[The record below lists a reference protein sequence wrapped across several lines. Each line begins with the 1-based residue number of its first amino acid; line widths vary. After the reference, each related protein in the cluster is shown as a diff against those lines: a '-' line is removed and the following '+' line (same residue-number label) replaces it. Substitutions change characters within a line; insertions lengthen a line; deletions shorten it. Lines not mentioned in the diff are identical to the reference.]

1 MEPNKLT
8 ALAEAEGFTAA
19 VLPAD
24 QVPVNGDFRRFCEEN
39 RCGQY
44 GANYSCPPTCGTP
57 REMEMRLRAGRRA
70 LVLKSRRPI
79 GGYEDHEAIRRAK
92 AEHNGAMLEL
102 NGSLPEPG
110 LCVGGS
116 CCNLCS
122 PCRMAL
128 GEPCAD
134 PKHRFSCMSA
144 YCVDVAELAKR
155 CGMAF
160 TWDPHNLQIFS
171 MIVLK

>member
-1 MEPNKLT
+1 MSKEELIC
-8 ALAEAEGFTAA
+8 LAEERGFTAA
-19 VLPAD
+19 VIETA
-24 QVPVNGDFRRFCEEN
+24 QIPVDAKFRPFCEEN

-44 GANYSCPPTCGTP
+44 NANYSCPPVCGTP
-57 REMEMRLRAGRRA
+57 QEMEARLRAGVWA
-70 LVLKSRRPI
+70 LVLKTQWPI
-79 GGYEDHEAIRRAK
+79 RGYEDHEGIRRAK
-92 AEHNGAMLEL
+92 AEHNGAMLRL
-102 NGSLPEPG
+102 NESLEHPG
-110 LCVGGS
+110 LCAGGS

-134 PKHRFSCMSA
+134 PKRRFSCMSA

-155 CGMAF
+155 CGMDF
-160 TWDPHNLQIFS
+160 TWDPANLQIFS